1 MITACELDVTY
12 SIHNCRDLKIDS
24 NVFDKAQMN
33 ADPLNPALA
42 LNSTVHSTIIHI
54 SEVGLM

>member
-24 NVFDKAQMN
+24 NVFEKAQMN
-33 ADPLNPALA
+33 ADPSNPALA
-42 LNSTVHSTIIHI
+42 LNSTVHSTIVHI
-54 SEVGLM
+54 Y